1 MSHYYI
7 IITEKKA
14 PVYLYPNPH
23 FTFHPLVNNV
33 LQMTFLSQGKLTQ
46 KQTHNSEFRFIL
58 IDQESKPHL
67 QTLVFTWTRNMKN
80 ILYFII

>member
-1 MSHYYI
+1 
-7 IITEKKA
+7 
-14 PVYLYPNPH
+14 
-23 FTFHPLVNNV
+23 
-33 LQMTFLSQGKLTQ
+33 MTFLSQGKLTQ
-46 KQTHNSEFRFIL
+46 KQTQNSVFRFIL